1 MSARLSQTAE
11 RAIEAYG
18 GAERWHAAEEIET
31 TATFTGLLFWWKTRR
46 PRAGARVRCSVQRP
60 WTRLDPID
68 RRGRVGILDGQD
80 VRLETSSGE
89 LIAERRAAR
98 SFFPGGRRYFHWDA
112 LDLTYFLG
120 YATWNYLVLPALL
133 LREDVDWI
141 ETEPSVLKASF
152 PPELPTHS
160 ADQRYVFDSESGLLT
175 RFDYKPVVA
184 TGDQEV
190 WVANVVRE
198 RGEYEGIPYEAR
210 RTVYPVDDD
219 TLEPRERFVM
229 VDIRFTDW
237 KLM

>member
-1 MSARLSQTAE
+1 MKAPLTRTAE

-18 GAERWHAAEEIET
+18 GRGRWGAAEAIET

-46 PRAGARVRCSVQRP
+46 PRAQARLRCSVHRP

-68 RRGRVGILDGQD
+68 RRGRVGVLDGQD
-80 VRLETSSGE
+80 VRLETPSGE
-89 LIAERRAAR
+89 VIAERPAAR

-120 YATWNYLVLPALL
+120 YAAWNYLTLPALL
-133 LREDVDWI
+133 LREDIAW
-141 ETEPSVLKASF
+141 TEPEPGVLKSSF
-152 PPELPTHS
+152 PPELPTHNR
-160 ADQRYVFDSESGLLT
+160 DQRHVFDAESGLLV
-175 RFDYKPVVA
+175 RHDYQPEVA

-198 RGEYEGIPYEAR
+198 RGEHEGISYEAR
-210 RTVYPVDDD
+210 RTVYPVDDE

-229 VDIRFTDW
+229 VDIRFADW
-237 KLM
+237 RLT